1 MASVRCKS
9 STNRLFLDFQYRGQ
23 RCREFTALDDSPANR
38 KKLETLLK
46 RIEAEITLGSFNYA
60 TYFPGS
66 KNIAKFHQPDL
77 GALSAESSKRGK
89 SAFFKDFCEV
99 WFGEMEST
107 WRRSYRST
115 IRGVLDL
122 QLIPEFGDLEVSSIT
137 KSDLLQFRA
146 SLAKVKNG
154 IKVGFSPD
162 HINRHMKIMRMI
174 LTEASDRFDFTCPYR
189 NIKPLKVPKTDVDP
203 FTLEEI
209 QLFLKHIRPEFKDY
223 FTVRFFTG
231 MRTGEVDGLK
241 WRFVDFE
248 RKQILIRETW
258 VKGYVEYTKTDCSQ
272 REIEMSQPV
281 YDALKHQYLA
291 TGEQEYVFSSQSGA
305 PLSNNNVT
313 KRVWYPML
321 AHLDLRK
328 RRPYQTRHTAATLWL
343 ASGESPE
350 WIARQMGHANTEM
363 LFRVYSRYVP
373 NLTRRD
379 GSAFERLLTSNF
391 NNEGAE
397 HAE

>member
-1 MASVRCKS
+1 M
-9 STNRLFLDFQYRGQ
+9 GQ
-23 RCREFTALDDSPANR
+23 RCRELTALEDTPANR
-38 KKLETLLK
+38 KKLEAMLK
-46 RIEAEITLGSFNYA
+46 RIEAEITLGTFDYA
-60 TYFPGS
+60 KYFPGS
-66 KNIAKFHQPDL
+66 KNIAKFARPSL
-77 GALSAESSKRGK
+77 ETFNENSNKRGK

-107 WRRSYRST
+107 WRRSYRT
-115 IRGVLDL
+115 TVRGILDR
-122 QLIPEFGDLEVSSIT
+122 QLIPEFGDLEVSNIT
-137 KSDLLQFRA
+137 KPDLLQFRA

-154 IKVGFSPD
+154 NKVGFSPD

-189 NIKPLKVPKTDVDP
+189 NIKPLKIPKTDVDP

-209 QLFLKHIRPEFKDY
+209 QRFLTHVRRDFRNY
-223 FTVRFFTG
+223 YTVRFFTG
-231 MRTGEVDGLK
+231 MRTGEIDGLK

-248 RKQILIRETW
+248 RRQILIRETW
-258 VKGYVEYTKTDCSQ
+258 VGGQVEYTKTDGSQ

-281 YDALKHQYLA
+281 YEALKNQYLA
-291 TGEQEYVFSSQSGA
+291 TGQQEYVFTTQAGT
-305 PLSNNNVT
+305 PLSHNNVT

-321 AHLDLRK
+321 ALLDLRK

-379 GSAFERLLTSNF
+379 GSAFERLLTGNFSNDIQK
-391 NNEGAE
+391 EGSAHE
-397 HAE
+397 